1 MRFNQIEYAEYYHKQ
16 QVDGGY
22 PGELLP
28 FVINSLKGSST
39 VLDIGAGTGL
49 FSKPLAENGHIV
61 TAVEPS
67 AEMIS
72 IMKKTITP
80 ENLISI
86 RICPVPWEEWSGGI
100 HDAAIC
106 IHSLYPMPDVKKAVT
121 LMNESALKK
130 IIIIR
135 DTSGMKTL
143 SGIVRAK
150 LGIVSNRDLNNE
162 VSEILDEISSDWRV
176 ENIYEERMHII
187 KKVQDEADSIIYQLK
202 LDPKFKDDV
211 NDIIKSEI
219 KTESGEEFFCSIY
232 SDNAYIFSKKR
243 FNGSFM

>member
-28 FVINSLKGSST
+28 FVINALKGSST

-49 FSKPLAENGHIV
+49 FSKPLIDNGHIV

-67 AEMIS
+67 AEMIN
-72 IMKKTITP
+72 IMKRNLTP
-80 ENLISI
+80 ENLSSI
-86 RICPVPWEEWSGGI
+86 IICPMPWEEWSGEV

-106 IHSLYPMPDVKKAVT
+106 IHSLYPMSDVKKAVT

-162 VSEILDEISSDWRV
+162 VSEILGEFSAHWHV
-176 ENIYEERMHII
+176 ENIYEERRHII
-187 KKVQDEADSIIYQLK
+187 KNVQEEADSIIYQLK
-202 LDPKFKDDV
+202 LDSEFKDDV
-211 NDIIKSEI
+211 NDIVKSEI
-219 KTESGEEFFCSIY
+219 KTESGEQFFCAIY
-232 SDNAYIFSKKR
+232 SDNAYIF
-243 FNGSFM
+243 

>member
-28 FVINSLKGSST
+28 FVINALRGSST

-49 FSKPLAENGHIV
+49 FSKPLIDNGHIV

-67 AEMIS
+67 AEMIN
-72 IMKKTITP
+72 IMKKNLTS
-80 ENLISI
+80 ENLSSI
-86 RICPVPWEEWSGGI
+86 RICQMPWEEWSGEV

-106 IHSLYPMPDVKKAVT
+106 IHSLYPMSDVEKAVT

-162 VSEILDEISSDWRV
+162 VSGIISAFSAHWRV
-176 ENIYEERMHII
+176 EKIYEERRHII
-187 KKVQDEADSIIYQLK
+187 KSIQEEADSIIYQLK
-202 LDPKFKDDV
+202 LDSEFKDDV
-211 NDIIKSEI
+211 NDIVKSEI
-219 KTESGEEFFCSIY
+219 KTESGEYFFCAIY
-232 SDNAYIFSKKR
+232 SDNAYIF
-243 FNGSFM
+243 